1 MGKEAR
7 KCREVFM
14 ELKLAD
20 RLFRR
25 LLDDRIWG
33 GEQLVSPS

>member
-7 KCREVFM
+7 KSREVFM
-14 ELKLAD
+14 ELKLDD
-20 RLFRR
+20 RLFRH